1 MISPRT
7 HKLLEVE
14 VEGRKSKRSSRG
26 SLIPGNEGNFKTKLK
41 MFGNETG
48 HKTST
53 AQPTIREHSV
63 ILNLPNHEIK
73 ADFLFL
79 SFFLIE
85 FCLFK
90 SNYIYSSRESI
101 KAAFFLLHFVF
112 CVQKELCGPK
122 KRRNK
127 KAMLRIW
134 D

>member
-14 VEGRKSKRSSRG
+14 VEGRKSKRSYRG

-53 AQPTIREHSV
+53 AQPTVREHSV

-73 ADFLFL
+73 ADFLYL

-85 FCLFK
+85 LCLFK
-90 SNYIYSSRESI
+90 IQLYIFFKGKHKSS
-101 KAAFFLLHFVF
+101 FFPITLFF

-122 KRRNK
+122 KGRNK